1 MNQPDDKNEMKYLV
15 ELLDDENEQSASM
28 AMAELL
34 TKGSTAL
41 EPVLRDMQKSD
52 NPRLRKRTRQLQ
64 HALIARSRRRIFMQ
78 PPERPISLL
87 TGLIRLHLCWFD
99 NDKQSF
105 VEKQWREL
113 EAAYQ
118 KAHPVTLAE
127 MAAFMKKMFPD
138 RPENRDFHPD
148 SFCIGAVM
156 EDKIGSDLIFSCI
169 AAILS
174 SSSRNRFSVVRVG
187 PDTAVADRSGCL
199 CFPIDDWKLYSGVA
213 EGDEPP
219 VVWDTET
226 ILRYVSSV
234 LFVSAVASDGFR
246 YLYTLGAPLAAAIGE
261 KDLSFLPYPYGE
273 GTASKTSGGNG
284 NGRGS

>member
-1 MNQPDDKNEMKYLV
+1 MNQPDDKNDMKYLV

-52 NPRLRKRTRQLQ
+52 NPRIRKRTRQLQ
-64 HALIARSRRRIFMQ
+64 HALMARSRRRIFMQ

-113 EAAYQ
+113 EAEYR
-118 KAHPVTLAE
+118 KAHPADLFGMAE
-127 MAAFMKKMFPD
+127 FMRKMFPD

-148 SFCIGAVM
+148 SFCIGAVL
-156 EDKIGSDLIFSCI
+156 EDKIGSDLIFACI

-174 SSSRNRFSVVRVG
+174 SSTQNRFSVVRVG
-187 PDTAVADRSGCL
+187 IDTAVADSDGRL
-199 CFPIDDWKLYSGVA
+199 IFPVDNWQLYGGVA
-213 EGDEPP
+213 EGEEPP
-219 VVWDTET
+219 VVWDTQT

-246 YLYTLGAPLAAAIGE
+246 YLYTIGAPLAAAIGE
-261 KDLSFLPYPYGE
+261 KDLSFLPYPYGN
-273 GTASKTSGGNG
+273 GSGEEDLDGG
-284 NGRGS
+284 KKS

>member
-1 MNQPDDKNEMKYLV
+1 MNQPDDKNDMKYLV

-52 NPRLRKRTRQLQ
+52 NPRIRKRTRQLQ
-64 HALIARSRRRIFMQ
+64 HALMARSRRRIFMQ

-113 EAAYQ
+113 EAEYR
-118 KAHPVTLAE
+118 KAHPADLFGMAE
-127 MAAFMKKMFPD
+127 FMRKTFPD

-148 SFCIGAVM
+148 SFCIGAVL
-156 EDKIGSDLIFSCI
+156 EDKIGSDLIFACI

-174 SSSRNRFSVVRVG
+174 SSTQNRFSVVRVG
-187 PDTAVADRSGCL
+187 IDTAVADSDGRL
-199 CFPIDDWKLYSGVA
+199 IFPVDNWQLYGGVA
-213 EGDEPP
+213 EGEEPP
-219 VVWDTET
+219 VVWDTQT

-246 YLYTLGAPLAAAIGE
+246 YLYTIGAPLAAAIGE
-261 KDLSFLPYPYGE
+261 KDLSFLPYPYG
-273 GTASKTSGGNG
+273 NG
-284 NGRGS
+284 SVEDDPNTGKK

>member
-1 MNQPDDKNEMKYLV
+1 MNKPDDKNDMKYLV

-52 NPRLRKRTRQLQ
+52 NPRIRKRTRQLQ
-64 HALIARSRRRIFMQ
+64 HALMARSRRRIFMQ

-113 EAAYQ
+113 EAEYR
-118 KAHPVTLAE
+118 KAHPADLFGMAE
-127 MAAFMKKMFPD
+127 FMRKTFPD

-148 SFCIGAVM
+148 AFCIGAVL
-156 EDKIGSDLIFSCI
+156 EDKIGSDLIFACI

-174 SSSRNRFSVVRVG
+174 SSTQNRFSVVRVG
-187 PDTAVADRSGCL
+187 IDTAVADSDGRL
-199 CFPIDDWKLYSGVA
+199 IFPVDNWQLYGGVA
-213 EGDEPP
+213 EGEEPP
-219 VVWDTET
+219 VVWDAQT

-246 YLYTLGAPLAAAIGE
+246 YLYTIGAPLAAAIGE
-261 KDLSFLPYPYGE
+261 KDLSFLPYPYGNGSGE
-273 GTASKTSGGNG
+273 GQDAPNGGKKP
-284 NGRGS
+284 